1 MRAYGLLSRN
11 KLWGFKM
18 LNPDLHSGNKVKE
31 KFQEIIVINNSIVTL
46 KRLLTKNFLLPY

>member
-1 MRAYGLLSRN
+1 
-11 KLWGFKM
+11 M